1 MTNNPLKTP
10 KIKNIKSYLLKLKLH
25 MKKKKKTKQNKR
37 KLTKDKNYPHILSH
51 HSMPSQPSSILAHTC
66 PTLTVTASNFPNPF
80 ATNIVHP
87 MQTLSQSG
95 TFKPKQCLKF
105 Q

>member
-1 MTNNPLKTP
+1 
-10 KIKNIKSYLLKLKLH
+10 
-25 MKKKKKTKQNKR
+25 
-37 KLTKDKNYPHILSH
+37 
-51 HSMPSQPSSILAHTC
+51 MPSPPSSVLAPTC

-87 MQTLSQSG
+87 MQTHSQSG

>member
-1 MTNNPLKTP
+1 M
-10 KIKNIKSYLLKLKLH
+10 KITYE
-25 MKKKKKTKQNKR
+25 KKTKQ

-51 HSMPSQPSSILAHTC
+51 HSMPSQPSSVLAPTC

-87 MQTLSQSG
+87 MQTHSQSG
-95 TFKPKQCLKF
+95 IFKPKQCFKVSIDYNVIQLPYLGDSSKYPKWL
-105 Q
+105 

>member
-1 MTNNPLKTP
+1 
-10 KIKNIKSYLLKLKLH
+10 
-25 MKKKKKTKQNKR
+25 MKKKKNK
-37 KLTKDKNYPHILSH
+37 TKDKNYTHILSN
-51 HSMPSQPSSILAHTC
+51 HSMPSQPSSVLAPTC
-66 PTLTVTASNFPNPF
+66 PTLTVTVSNFPNPF

-87 MQTLSQSG
+87 RQTHSQSG